1 MTILFSKLPGG
12 NILWKCEYCGQEYE
26 VCSSTRRVWLYCKC
40 GKFGP
45 ECNKDYYTK
54 GNYFIK

>member
-1 MTILFSKLPGG
+1 MKVLFPKLSNG
-12 NILWKCEYCGQEYE
+12 NILWICEYCGEKCE
-26 VCSSTRRVWLYCKC
+26 VCTDTRRVWLYCKC

-45 ECNKDYYTK
+45 ECNKDYYPK